1 MTVKKT
7 KKKQSKTVVQYK
19 KDIALLNKNIIELE
33 QKNIRL
39 LAEFD
44 NYKKRSIVEKENIF
58 KYEGLDFVNSI
69 LPLVDDFERI
79 LNAKET
85 KNNKPV
91 YEGLDL
97 LYNKLV
103 SNLKENGVVP
113 YVSINEKFDPELH
126 EALMTKESKKK
137 KNVIIEEYVKGYKY
151 HDKVIRHAKVIV
163 SK

>member
-1 MTVKKT
+1 M
-7 KKKQSKTVVQYK
+7 
-19 KDIALLNKNIIELE
+19 
-33 QKNIRL
+33 
-39 LAEFD
+39 
-44 NYKKRSIVEKENIF
+44 
-58 KYEGLDFVNSI
+58 
-69 LPLVDDFERI
+69 
-79 LNAKET
+79 
-85 KNNKPV
+85 
-91 YEGLDL
+91 
-97 LYNKLV
+97 V